1 MNAAHDKPRNRCG
14 RCIRRAFLTVIPVHD
29 KPRIHENAAKP
40 HPISHWPVVVDRRFT
55 SIWSHAKCLHGTA
68 GRQGDDF
75 WQFSAQVGY
84 RFARNRCE
92 VSAGILNLTDTNYR
106 LDPINYLDTLPR
118 SRTAVLRCKITF

>member
-1 MNAAHDKPRNRCG
+1 MLSPGADQQGSGILHHLILAANWNSPTG
-14 RCIRRAFLTVIPVHD
+14 LFARAEANWYNQRLSGADFQ
-29 KPRIHENAAKP
+29 R
-40 HPISHWPVVVDRRFT
+40 
-55 SIWSHAKCLHGTA
+55 GTA

-75 WQFSAQVGY
+75 WQFNAQVGY

-92 VSAGILNLTDTNYR
+92 VSAGILNLTNTDYR